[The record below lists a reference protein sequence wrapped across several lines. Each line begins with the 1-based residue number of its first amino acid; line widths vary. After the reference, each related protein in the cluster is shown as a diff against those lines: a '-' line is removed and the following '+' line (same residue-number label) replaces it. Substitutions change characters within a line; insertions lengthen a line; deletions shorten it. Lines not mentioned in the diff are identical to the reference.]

1 MDKTQVFIIK
11 QNALTNA
18 NVFWAKEDSKT
29 EEKVLATAKKY
40 ADWVLGGGETS
51 VNSLPPFP
59 LPSLDDKKKEWLNFN
74 TPDYNKAIDLIK
86 EGYTIKDLR
95 THYKVGSKVADELGK
110 I

>member
-1 MDKTQVFIIK
+1 MSDKTQVYIIR

-18 NVFWAKEDSKT
+18 NVFWAKEESKT
-29 EEKVLATAKKY
+29 EDKVLETAEKY
-40 ADWVLGGGETS
+40 ANWVLGGEVKS
-51 VNSLPPFP
+51 SLPP
-59 LPSLDDKKKEWLNFN
+59 LPKVEDDDKKPWLNFN

-95 THYKVGSKVADELGK
+95 SLYKVGNKVANELEK